1 VAGAPPLGPPGGPP
15 PPPPTTPPPLP
26 PPSGAYPPPPYGG
39 YGVPQ
44 YWAPPPPGPAPGQ
57 AYAGFWIRVAAYLI
71 DAVILDIPLL
81 IIAFAVF
88 GSSLASLR
96 CTYTNIAGGQEF
108 ICANLGS
115 VIGEFGIFS
124 LVVFVVPLVYFTAM
138 WSWQGQSVGQRAL
151 GMHVVDAN
159 TGGGIS
165 VGRALLRYIGILI
178 GTWVLFIGLIWVA
191 FDPRKQGW
199 HDKMA
204 STFVV
209 KRI

>member
-1 VAGAPPLGPPGGPP
+1 M
-15 PPPPTTPPPLP
+15 
-26 PPSGAYPPPPYGG
+26 
-39 YGVPQ
+39 
-44 YWAPPPPGPAPGQ
+44 
-57 AYAGFWIRVAAYLI
+57 
-71 DAVILDIPLL
+71 ILDIPLL

-159 TGGGIS
+159 TSGGIS